1 MNFTFNGIKEGLGKI
16 FFEDRGACYSCGNRL
31 FDGREKRTGL
41 CRGCRDNL
49 EEIHSYRILSES
61 PYMIAYAASFY
72 NDFLRREFAD
82 YKFSGASYKEALFAD
97 VLLNFVAGHPV
108 LSQVQ
113 WISYMPM
120 RRRRELKRAYN
131 PSRQLAGSLAKAQDI
146 FLLDLLEKTKETKE
160 QNKLDA
166 RHRKGNVRGS
176 LAVMKQVKAT
186 YWQGGKEYVKYADLE
201 DVRMGR
207 GLLLDD
213 LLTTGETM
221 REGLTCLYR
230 AGIYAEGL
238 CLARADY
245 PREEEKERY

>member
-1 MNFTFNGIKEGLGKI
+1 MNFTFDRIKEGLGKI
-16 FFEDRGACYSCGNRL
+16 FFEDRGACYLCDKKL
-31 FDGREKRTGL
+31 AEIKEKRTGL
-41 CRGCRDNL
+41 CKACRENL
-49 EEIHSYRILSES
+49 EEIHSHRILSES

-97 VLLNFVAGHPV
+97 VLSDFVTGHPV
-108 LSQVQ
+108 LSRVQ
-113 WISYMPM
+113 WIAYMPM

-131 PSRQLAGSLAKAQDI
+131 PSRELARSLAKTRG
-146 FLLDLLEKTKETKE
+146 FLLLDLLEKTKETKE

-176 LAVMKQVKAT
+176 LAVSKRVSAG
-186 YWQGGKEYVKYADLE
+186 YWQGGKEYRKYLSLE
-201 DVRMGR
+201 EVRMGR

-221 REGLTCLYR
+221 REGLACLYR
-230 AGIYAEGL
+230 AGIYAKGL

-245 PREEEKERY
+245 PKEDEKEIY